1 MLFLP
6 DVQEERGISVTFK
19 LFNFCV
25 EWLLSSFH
33 VMSLNYVKKTKD
45 FIILFAIGLLK

>member
-19 LFNFCV
+19 LCK
-25 EWLLSSFH
+25 EWLLSSCH

-45 FIILFAIGLLK
+45 FTILFAIGLLK